1 MNAAVFSIF
10 GATFPIFVIASAL
23 SVRTCGDKRMP
34 YMAAALASM
43 ALSASI
49 IASVGEHDMF
59 ARFFSLAAYGMA
71 GVFMFA
77 GATDKS
83 WRSIDMLLLV
93 VFVFM
98 SSVIGGF
105 FTRAP
110 HSVVMPSAFV
120 VFAGF
125 AVMAIRYYANDKM
138 LIALIMGALAV
149 VTLAD
154 SAFIGLPGPN
164 ALLVVKMAL
173 VALMEAALIVNCY
186 MAYKARKKGKHVR

>member
-1 MNAAVFSIF
+1 MNAAVLSIF
-10 GATFPIFVIASAL
+10 GATFPIFVIASAS
-23 SVRTCGDKRMP
+23 SVRTCGDKSMP

-138 LIALIMGALAV
+138 LIALIMGVLAV

>member
-49 IASVGEHDMF
+49 IASAGEHDMF

-77 GATDKS
+77 GATEKS

>member
-1 MNAAVFSIF
+1 MNAAVLSIF

-23 SVRTCGDKRMP
+23 SVRTCGDRRMP

-49 IASVGEHDMF
+49 IASAGEHDMF

-83 WRSIDMLLLV
+83 WRSIDMLMLV

>member
-1 MNAAVFSIF
+1 
-10 GATFPIFVIASAL
+10 
-23 SVRTCGDKRMP
+23 
-34 YMAAALASM
+34 
-43 ALSASI
+43 
-49 IASVGEHDMF
+49 
-59 ARFFSLAAYGMA
+59 
-71 GVFMFA
+71 
-77 GATDKS
+77 
-83 WRSIDMLLLV
+83 
-93 VFVFM
+93 M
-98 SSVIGGF
+98 SSVSGGF

-138 LIALIMGALAV
+138 LIALIMGVLAV

>member
-1 MNAAVFSIF
+1 
-10 GATFPIFVIASAL
+10 
-23 SVRTCGDKRMP
+23 
-34 YMAAALASM
+34 
-43 ALSASI
+43 
-49 IASVGEHDMF
+49 
-59 ARFFSLAAYGMA
+59 
-71 GVFMFA
+71 
-77 GATDKS
+77 
-83 WRSIDMLLLV
+83 MLLLV

-138 LIALIMGALAV
+138 LIALIMGVLAV

>member
-1 MNAAVFSIF
+1 MNAAVLSIF

-23 SVRTCGDKRMP
+23 SVRTCGDKSMP
-34 YMAAALASM
+34 YMAAVLASM

>member
-1 MNAAVFSIF
+1 MNAAVLSIF

-49 IASVGEHDMF
+49 IASGGEHDMF

-138 LIALIMGALAV
+138 LIALIMGVLAV

>member
-1 MNAAVFSIF
+1 MNAAVLSIF

-49 IASVGEHDMF
+49 IASAGEHDMF

-83 WRSIDMLLLV
+83 WRSIDMLMLV

-125 AVMAIRYYANDKM
+125 AVMAIRYYANDRM

>member
-49 IASVGEHDMF
+49 IASAGEHDMF

-138 LIALIMGALAV
+138 LIALIMGVLAV
-149 VTLAD
+149 ATLGD

>member
-23 SVRTCGDKRMP
+23 SVRTCGDKSMP

-77 GATDKS
+77 GAIDKS

-105 FTRAP
+105 FMRAP

-138 LIALIMGALAV
+138 LIALIMGVLAV

>member
-1 MNAAVFSIF
+1 MSAAVFSIF

-49 IASVGEHDMF
+49 IASAGEHDMF

-138 LIALIMGALAV
+138 LIALIMGVFAV

>member
-10 GATFPIFVIASAL
+10 GVTFPIFVIASAL

-49 IASVGEHDMF
+49 IASAGEHDMF

-138 LIALIMGALAV
+138 LIALIMGVLAV

>member
-59 ARFFSLAAYGMA
+59 ARFFALAAYGMA

>member
-23 SVRTCGDKRMP
+23 SVRTCGDRRMP

-77 GATDKS
+77 GATEKS

>member
-23 SVRTCGDKRMP
+23 SVRTCGDRRMP

-49 IASVGEHDMF
+49 IASAGEHDMF

-83 WRSIDMLLLV
+83 WRSIDMLMLV

-110 HSVVMPSAFV
+110 YSVVMPSAFV

>member
-23 SVRTCGDKRMP
+23 SVRTCGDRRMP

-49 IASVGEHDMF
+49 IASAGEHDMF

>member
-23 SVRTCGDKRMP
+23 SVMTCGDKRMP

-110 HSVVMPSAFV
+110 HSVVMPSVFV

>member
-23 SVRTCGDKRMP
+23 SVRTCGDKRMT

-49 IASVGEHDMF
+49 IASAGEHDMF

-138 LIALIMGALAV
+138 LIALIMGVLAV

>member
-49 IASVGEHDMF
+49 IASAGEHDMF

-77 GATDKS
+77 GATEKS

-138 LIALIMGALAV
+138 LIALIMGVLAV

>member
-49 IASVGEHDMF
+49 IASAGEHDMF

-77 GATDKS
+77 GATEKS

-110 HSVVMPSAFV
+110 HSVVIPSAFV

-138 LIALIMGALAV
+138 LIALIMGVLAV

>member
-1 MNAAVFSIF
+1 MAFFYVF
-10 GATFPIFVIASAL
+10 
-23 SVRTCGDKRMP
+23 
-34 YMAAALASM
+34 
-43 ALSASI
+43 
-49 IASVGEHDMF
+49 
-59 ARFFSLAAYGMA
+59 FFSPTLRFGTDVNVVIPTPNADELMNHKDTSYFHTGAKYQVLYLLHGSYGDYSDWMRL
-71 GVFMFA
+71 
-77 GATDKS
+77 T
-83 WRSIDMLLLV
+83 SIEKYAQNHK
-93 VFVFM
+93 
-98 SSVIGGF
+98 I
-105 FTRAP
+105 A
-110 HSVVMPSAFV
+110 VVMPSAFV

-138 LIALIMGALAV
+138 LIALIMGVLAV

>member
-1 MNAAVFSIF
+1 MNASVFSIF

-49 IASVGEHDMF
+49 IASAGEHDMF

-138 LIALIMGALAV
+138 LIALIMGVLAV

>member
-1 MNAAVFSIF
+1 MNAAVLSIF

-23 SVRTCGDKRMP
+23 SVRTCGDRRMP

-49 IASVGEHDMF
+49 IASAGEHDMF

-77 GATDKS
+77 GATEKS

>member
-23 SVRTCGDKRMP
+23 SVRTCGDRRMP

-49 IASVGEHDMF
+49 IASAGEHDMF

-110 HSVVMPSAFV
+110 HSVVIPSAFV

-138 LIALIMGALAV
+138 LIALIMGVLAV